1 MHIPIMEL
9 LAQICLHSEEGSRPP
24 RATKREVKQA
34 LRQMFEPF
42 FGDRASYAVERL
54 VVAAKT
60 FGLVKEEGD
69 NLVAIIKAK
78 EGGDEVGRND

>member
-1 MHIPIMEL
+1 
-9 LAQICLHSEEGSRPP
+9 
-24 RATKREVKQA
+24 
-34 LRQMFEPF
+34 MFEPF

-60 FGLVKEEGD
+60 FGLVREEGD

-78 EGGDEVGRND
+78 EGGEVGCND